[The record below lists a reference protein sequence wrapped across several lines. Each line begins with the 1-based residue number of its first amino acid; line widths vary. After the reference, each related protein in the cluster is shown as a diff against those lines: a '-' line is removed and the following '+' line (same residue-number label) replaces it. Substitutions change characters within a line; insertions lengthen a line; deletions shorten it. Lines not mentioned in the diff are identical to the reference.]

1 MIQPGEEKTE
11 GQTIDGFQVYEG
23 LAQRGWWPAVLHVH

>member
-1 MIQPGEEKTE
+1 MMKIKGTGMIQPGEEKTE

-23 LAQRGWWPAVLHVH
+23 LAQRGW